1 MKKVIFK
8 GSGVAIVTPFK
19 ENGAIDYNT
28 FKSLIEFQI
37 ENGTD
42 CIVVCGTTGEAPT
55 LSEKEKLEAIRFV
68 VNQVNSRIK
77 VVAGAGS
84 NNTGQAIE
92 ISRKIEDLGVD
103 GLLSVTPYY
112 NKTSQAGLIEHYNAI
127 ANHVNIPIILYNVP
141 SRTGCNILPETYKAL
156 SEHANICAIKEA
168 NSDMASIVKT
178 KALCQDN
185 LSIYSGEDALI
196 VPTMAL
202 GGLGVIS
209 VFANVCPKQ
218 CADLTHAMLSKNY
231 EEALKI
237 QTEYNDLINAL
248 FSDVNPIPVKYA
260 LELIGFNCGK
270 CRLPLVEM
278 SKEKQENLKNIMKN
292 HKLI

>member
-55 LSEKEKLEAIRFV
+55 LSEEEKLEAIRFV

-77 VVAGAGS
+77 VIAGAGS

-178 KALCQDN
+178 KALCKDN
-185 LSIYSGEDALI
+185 INIYSGEDALI

-209 VFANVCPKQ
+209 VFANVCPKH
-218 CADLTHAMLSKNY
+218 CANLTHAMLNKNY

-237 QTEYNDLINAL
+237 QLEYNDLINAL

>member
-19 ENGAIDYNT
+19 EDGSIDYST
-28 FKSLIEFQI
+28 FKSLIDFQL

-42 CIVVCGTTGEAPT
+42 CIVVCGTTGESPT
-55 LSEKEKLEAIRFV
+55 LSEKEKLESIRFV
-68 VNQVNSRIK
+68 VNQVNGK
-77 VVAGAGS
+77 AAVVAGAGS
-84 NNTGQAIE
+84 NNTGKAVE
-92 ISRKIEDLGVD
+92 ISRKIEALGVD

-112 NKTSQAGLIEHYNAI
+112 NKTSQAGLIEHYNTI
-127 ANHVNIPIILYNVP
+127 ANHVSVPIILYNVP
-141 SRTGCNILPETYKAL
+141 SRTGCNMAPETYQAL
-156 SEHANICAIKEA
+156 SEHENICAIKEA
-168 NSDMASIVKT
+168 NSDIAALVKT
-178 KALCQDN
+178 KALCEDN
-185 LSIYSGEDALI
+185 INIYSGEDALI

-218 CADLTHAMLSKNY
+218 CADLTHAMLNKNY

-237 QTEYNDLINAL
+237 QLEYNDLINAL
-248 FSDVNPIPVKYA
+248 FCDVNPIPIKAA
-260 LELIGFNCGK
+260 LSLIGFNCGK
-270 CRLPLVEM
+270 CRLPLVDL
-278 SKEKQENLKNIMKN
+278 SDEKLINLKNILKK